1 MVLVDEFCNSWV
13 TCEGIDIKFCDEC
26 CGALA
31 VKESSD
37 DVDDTAATGLWIPSW
52 SFVLVLA
59 IVQRV
64 ESYIITCVF

>member
-1 MVLVDEFCNSWV
+1 
-13 TCEGIDIKFCDEC
+13 
-26 CGALA
+26 